1 MFPVASRSW
10 RTCPPLCA
18 QFFGKSRPRS
28 GHSKVVGKK
37 CSDEQK
43 ASLKNLTA
51 NKAGRTVGLADRVIC
66 KGHLAPQ
73 YFPFFFANPT
83 QKERIFPNEGK
94 RHILSWRY
102 SALKDQWTPK
112 STKTTIELYSLL
124 TNLSVRTG
132 STNSISTSSRS
143 TFDSPTNSTSEHI
156 AICFGL
162 LKNEICKFLKI

>member
-73 YFPFFFANPT
+73 YFPFFG
-83 QKERIFPNEGK
+83 KPNSKGENFSKWRKATYSIMEIQCFK
-94 RHILSWRY
+94 RSVDAEIDKNNY
-102 SALKDQWTPK
+102 WTLFLVDKLVREDGLDKLDLHVVPVHLWFSHK
-112 STKTTIELYSLL
+112 L
-124 TNLSVRTG
+124 NLWTYC
-132 STNSISTSSRS
+132 NLFWFIKKW
-143 TFDSPTNSTSEHI
+143 DM
-156 AICFGL
+156 
-162 LKNEICKFLKI
+162 